1 MNTAM
6 PLTQRGL
13 TFVGFIFGA
22 GLLVLASIVGL
33 KLIPAYMQD
42 ATIKTLFVTI
52 ANDPAMQKAK
62 PAEIRMSFSK
72 RASIDNITAIKAE
85 DIEIESDE
93 GKLVLSASYPV
104 KIPLGGNLSLYLFIR
119 DGDAFAFFEF
129 VER

>member
-6 PLTQRGL
+6 PATQRGL

-42 ATIKTLFVTI
+42 AQIKNLFVAI
-52 ANDPAMQKAK
+52 ANDPALQKAK

-72 RASIDNITAIKAE
+72 RASIDNITAINAE

-104 KIPLGGNLSLYLFIR
+104 KVPLGGNLSLYL
-119 DGDAFAFFEF
+119 EF
-129 VER
+129 NPSSAK